1 MSEVLGDADA
11 HDELIDDE
19 DDDEEFDDLDDLDDL
34 DPSLSTSGWAATL
47 TSPVALAITALV
59 LATVSLIGLL
69 SSYLLVNA
77 IALAHPAN
85 NAIFGQ
91 RISAVVELGVALVAV
106 MFAVLAHGAARP
118 DADRPSG
125 RIARALAGAALL
137 IAIVSIA
144 ESGGALLIMLG
155 AHAVS
160 STSGG

>member
-34 DPSLSTSGWAATL
+34 DPSSSTSGWAATL

>member
-11 HDELIDDE
+11 NDELIDDDE
-19 DDDEEFDDLDDLDDL
+19 DDSEEFDDLDDL
-34 DPSLSTSGWAATL
+34 DPSLSGSGWAATL
-47 TSPVALAITALV
+47 TSPVALGITALV

-91 RISAVVELGVALVAV
+91 RISAVVELGLALLAV
-106 MFAVLAHGAARP
+106 LFAVLAHGAARP

-137 IAIVSIA
+137 LAIISIA
-144 ESGGALLIMLG
+144 ESGGSLLILLG
-155 AHAVS
+155 AHPVS
-160 STSGG
+160 SISGG

>member
-11 HDELIDDE
+11 NDDLFEDDE
-19 DDDEEFDDLDDLDDL
+19 DEEEEFDDLDDLD
-34 DPSLSTSGWAATL
+34 PSLAASGWAATL

-91 RISAVVELGVALVAV
+91 RVSAVVELGLALLAV
-106 MFAVLAHGAARP
+106 LFAVLAHSAARP

-137 IAIVSIA
+137 IAIISIA
-144 ESGGALLIMLG
+144 ESGGSLLILLG
-155 AHAVS
+155 AHPVS
-160 STSGG
+160 SISGG